1 MLSHVASKLFS
12 VCEHEL
18 VPHKLFG
25 FVSKNHVHVC
35 VHIDVNTK
43 CISSFVVL
51 QKRSS
56 RSNTVSADR

>member
-12 VCEHEL
+12 VCEHEF

-25 FVSKNHVHVC
+25 FVSKNHVC